1 MYILLYIYTIL
12 FLSFLGSAFGT
23 FINLILYYIFESV
36 DVESTL
42 SLYTHTKNT
51 FLVAWLANLVLFIIM
66 IWYSIGTRKF
76 EMVVG
81 LGGQVVFCV
90 VTSII
95 TFINYRWLR
104 EPIQFEE

>member
-42 SLYTHTKNT
+42 SPLY
-51 FLVAWLANLVLFIIM
+51 
-66 IWYSIGTRKF
+66 
-76 EMVVG
+76 
-81 LGGQVVFCV
+81 
-90 VTSII
+90 
-95 TFINYRWLR
+95 
-104 EPIQFEE
+104 PIQKTHF